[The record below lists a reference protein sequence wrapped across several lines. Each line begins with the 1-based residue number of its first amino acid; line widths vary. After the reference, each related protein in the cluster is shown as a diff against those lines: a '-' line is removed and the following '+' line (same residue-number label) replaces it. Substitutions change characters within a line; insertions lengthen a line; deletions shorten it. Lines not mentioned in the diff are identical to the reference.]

1 MKKLYL
7 LLLLLAL
14 SDGFSQ
20 TRESLKART
29 HKMFAAINAVDFK
42 RVMDLSY
49 NKIFEIVDRK
59 TLEEAMAG
67 VFDNEFMSIHSANPN
82 PEITFDYS
90 DIKEIEGK
98 KFSVVRYR
106 NAMKMTLK
114 QKPDP
119 ATARGILDGL
129 KGSGKYNS
137 VTFDEAAGSFL
148 IEGETVLIAVADAS
162 TKNEWEFVNYDN
174 EEIFTLVFNDNIKKG
189 LGL

>member
-1 MKKLYL
+1 MKKLTL
-7 LLLLLAL
+7 LLLLLAV
-14 SDGFSQ
+14 SNGFSQ

-29 HKMFAAINAVDFK
+29 EKMFAATNAFDLK
-42 RVMDLSY
+42 GVMDLTY
-49 NKIFEIVDRK
+49 NKIFETVDRK

-67 VFDNEFMSIHSANPN
+67 VFNNEYMSIDFVNPKA
-82 PEITFDYS
+82 TFDYS

-98 KFSVVRYR
+98 KFSVIKYR

-119 ATARGILDGL
+119 ATAQGILEGL
-129 KGSGKYNS
+129 KSSGKYSS
-137 VTFDEAAGSFL
+137 VTFDEASGSFL
-148 IEGETVLIAVADAS
+148 IEGDAVLIAVADAS

-174 EEIFTLVFNDNIKKG
+174 EEIFKLVFNDNIKKG